1 VLAARAL
8 STALASRGVLTVMLI
23 ALTGAIAALALEG
36 CARTATPTIAV
47 ENEPTLV
54 YIYTDA

>member
-1 VLAARAL
+1 M
-8 STALASRGVLTVMLI
+8 VMFI

-36 CARTATPTIAV
+36 CAGTATPTIAV